1 MTRLYAFLKKSP
13 LENNRKIL
21 IAALCLLVIA
31 GMVPRIYGLI
41 RLPHEFFHNDGNE
54 YRDISEQLYI
64 SCRLTGPYPRKSQPF
79 F

>member
-41 RLPHEFFHNDGNE
+41 RLPHEFFHNDGV
-54 YRDISEQLYI
+54 
-64 SCRLTGPYPRKSQPF
+64 
-79 F
+79 